1 MTLDDIRRVVRPLC
15 RDFNVR
21 RLDVFGSVA
30 RGASTDASDLDL
42 LVEFY
47 EPDSQPS
54 KRFFGLLHLLEDT
67 LGCKIDLLTAT
78 GLRNPYFKK
87 RVLAERVLVYEG

>member
-1 MTLDDIRRVVRPLC
+1 MTLDDIKRVVGPLC

-30 RGASTDASDLDL
+30 RAASTDASDLDL
-42 LVEFY
+42 LVEFW

-54 KRFFGLLHLLEDT
+54 KRFFGLLHRLEDT
-67 LGCKIDLLTAT
+67 LGCHIDLLTVS

-87 RVLAERVLVYEG
+87 RLLEERVLLYEG